1 MLDLAVG
8 EIERMKQSG
17 RSVTFVCHRL
27 NGSTPIERMTNI
39 FSLSDLLVN
48 LTVFSNTY
56 GFNQLWFHADFN
68 PDDPREFSIKFDVFY
83 NGLLAACDQVIVA
96 PGYEGA
102 LGCETEI
109 AHAKK
114 IGKPIYMLKKLP
126 PPRDQDWLHNYAG
139 ELAVELAVKVGWG
152 RIAHDSLL
160 NVPVENL
167 IPWQRW
173 VESLDS

>member
-8 EIERMKQSG
+8 EVQKMQQSG

-27 NGSTPIERMTNI
+27 NGNTPTERMANI

-48 LTVFSNTY
+48 LSVFSNTY

-68 PDDPREFSIKFDVFY
+68 PDDPREFAVKFDVFY

-114 IGKPIYMLKKLP
+114 IGKPIYLLKDP
-126 PPRDQDWLHNYAG
+126 PPSRDHHWLHNYAG
-139 ELAVELAVKVGWG
+139 RASLELAVQAGWARVAPDSVLNIPIDKLA
-152 RIAHDSLL
+152 
-160 NVPVENL
+160 
-167 IPWQRW
+167 PWQ
-173 VESLDS
+173 SLVVPFDP